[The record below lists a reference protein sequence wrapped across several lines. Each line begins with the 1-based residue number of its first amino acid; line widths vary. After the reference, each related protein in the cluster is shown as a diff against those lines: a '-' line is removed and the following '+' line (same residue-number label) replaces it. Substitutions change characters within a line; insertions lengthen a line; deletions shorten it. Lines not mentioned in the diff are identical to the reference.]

1 LNAMPHLLERR
12 VPDYQTYE
20 ITQHRDSEN
29 VPEEVKDYRDTAMK
43 QLAVHAGQHAFGDRV
58 GRFFGITASVVF
70 GLLLLSA
77 VNTAVMAMVSVMYS
91 MAQDR
96 ELPRGLALLNYSGVP
111 WIPLIISCLI
121 PIGLLAFEADVK
133 SLSELY
139 AIGVVGAITINVLS
153 CAANKQLE

>member
-1 LNAMPHLLERR
+1 MPHLVERR

-20 ITQHRDSEN
+20 IAQKRDSED

-43 QLAVHAGQHAFGDRV
+43 QLAVHAGQNAFGDRV

-91 MAQDR
+91 MSQDR

-111 WIPLIISCLI
+111 WIGLIIACLSRSASS
-121 PIGLLAFEADVK
+121 PSRPTSK
-133 SLSELY
+133 R
-139 AIGVVGAITINVLS
+139 
-153 CAANKQLE
+153 